1 MRQKTETTH
10 IRIPVP
16 LKDRLNQIAKAER
29 RDQVTVLEML
39 LEEAIAHRS
48 TISA

>member
-1 MRQKTETTH
+1 MAQETTH

-16 LKDRLNQIAKAER
+16 LKKRLSEIAKTER

-39 LEEAIAHRS
+39 LEEAIANRS
-48 TISA
+48 TASV